1 MKNVTGL
8 ATMAAATLLPGF
20 AHAHAGHVG
29 ELAGHSHWIAMGAL
43 AAAAAVAAIVAT
55 KTRKKQDEK
64 PEGETADA
72 DTEAAQ

>member
-8 ATMAAATLLPGF
+8 ATMAALTLLPGL

-43 AAAAAVAAIVAT
+43 AAAAALAAIVAT
-55 KTRKKQDEK
+55 KPRKKNDKE

-72 DTEAAQ
+72 DAEAAK